1 MVNHMTAQGQLC
13 RCTQPQFLC
22 PNRSPSRFSISSRA
36 SCRRPHYFY
45 RFSPYS
51 RLRPRDLA
59 QIARGD
65 LSAAT
70 SSFFATFFR
79 SGSGTVHRLLIKR
92 RISLSTQYFTG
103 FSRIPYLSSQRCD
116 TILRVSGASFRQPF
130 SYETSWNRA
139 PGQSSREEV
148 FSK

>member
-1 MVNHMTAQGQLC
+1 MIYSFFSRLFRKCVILTAQGQLC
-13 RCTQPQFLC
+13 PCTQPQFLC

-92 RISLSTQYFTG
+92 RISLSTQYFYRFLPYSVLKLATMRHYSASVGG
-103 FSRIPYLSSQRCD
+103 FFSS
-116 TILRVSGASFRQPF
+116 A
-130 SYETSWNRA
+130 
-139 PGQSSREEV
+139 V
-148 FSK
+148 FL